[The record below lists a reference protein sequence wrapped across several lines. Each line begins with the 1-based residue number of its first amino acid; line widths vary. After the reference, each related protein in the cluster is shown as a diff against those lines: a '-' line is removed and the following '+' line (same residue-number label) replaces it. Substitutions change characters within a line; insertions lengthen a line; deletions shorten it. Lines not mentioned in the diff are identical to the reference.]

1 MNNKLSSYVFYALA
15 ALSIIVFGLYLMG
28 GSAEVTYNGEN
39 YDAPNNT
46 DLLLY
51 WLYALLGIVVVVTCV
66 SAVTSFITKLTTDK
80 RSAYTSL
87 VMTAALLILCGI
99 TYAIGS
105 DEPLNLIGYDGSE
118 NQGGYLKMADMCL
131 YSIYTLIFG
140 ACIAALLNS
149 FAKKF

>member
-15 ALSIIVFGLYLMG
+15 ALSVVVFGLYIFG
-28 GSAEVTYNGEN
+28 GETQQTYNGEN

-51 WLYALLGIVVVVTCV
+51 WLYALLAITVAVTLV
-66 SAVTSFITKLTTDK
+66 SAITSFATKLTTDK

-105 DEPLNLIGYDGSE
+105 DKPLDLIGYEGNE

-140 ACIAALLNS
+140 ACIATLLNS